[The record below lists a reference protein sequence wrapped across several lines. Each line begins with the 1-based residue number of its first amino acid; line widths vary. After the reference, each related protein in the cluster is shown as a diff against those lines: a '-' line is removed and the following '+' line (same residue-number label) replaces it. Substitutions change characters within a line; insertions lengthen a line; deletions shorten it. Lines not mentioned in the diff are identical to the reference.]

1 MSNKKLLN
9 LYGLKWNPFDPALPL
24 EGLISSP
31 QIDSFC
37 WRVENLVMDGGYA
50 MITGH
55 PGTGKSVALRILA
68 ARLSKMQDVK
78 VGVLTRPQSGLSDF
92 YRELGELFG
101 VELKTSNRWGGYKML
116 RQGWAD
122 HIRTTLLR
130 PVLLIDESQEMLP
143 VVLNELRMMMS
154 ENFDSEMILT
164 LVLCGDNRLP
174 EKFRDPTLIP
184 LGSRIRVRM
193 TQESAT
199 KEQLEKTL
207 IESMAKTGNA
217 NLMNKDLVNTLV
229 EHAAGNY
236 RVMMIMADNILSE
249 GMVKEVDQL
258 NENLFFEIYSTP
270 QKTKQKK

>member
-31 QIDSFC
+31 QIDNFC

-101 VELKTSNRWGGYKML
+101 VELKTSNRWGGYKTL
-116 RQGWAD
+116 RKVG
-122 HIRTTLLR
+122 
-130 PVLLIDESQEMLP
+130 LIISVQ
-143 VVLNELRMMMS
+143 RC
-154 ENFDSEMILT
+154 F
-164 LVLCGDNRLP
+164 
-174 EKFRDPTLIP
+174 
-184 LGSRIRVRM
+184 
-193 TQESAT
+193 A
-199 KEQLEKTL
+199 
-207 IESMAKTGNA
+207 
-217 NLMNKDLVNTLV
+217 
-229 EHAAGNY
+229 
-236 RVMMIMADNILSE
+236 
-249 GMVKEVDQL
+249 
-258 NENLFFEIYSTP
+258 LFFLLMSL
-270 QKTKQKK
+270 KKCCRQYLTN